1 MDFKP
6 GSFLLR
12 WLFLALPIVGWSQQ
26 KNIRFDRFS
35 IENGLSQSSVTGIVQ
50 DQLGY
55 IWIATQDGLNRY
67 DGYDF
72 LIFKS
77 DPADSTTIPNNYL
90 YFLQEDQYGYL
101 WFGTNRGLARLNPWT
116 FSINRINRDLI
127 PGIRGYVFTHLGFDA
142 NGTIWALSDKYGINH
157 IDPKSKQV
165 EIFNSINEDMSF
177 SCLFIDQSKTLWV
190 GTETGQIYYSTTP
203 YKSFKTIDQ
212 IQKHPARINQITQST
227 DNALIVSSDAGAYLI
242 REDKI
247 MRPITENSILDYI
260 EISCAYTESEHKTW
274 IGTQEDGLFLIT
286 RDSLGQEKV
295 FQYKTNPYNTSSI
308 IDDNI
313 ACIFEDKSGVFWIGT
328 EKGFSKFDKYKQGFT
343 TISLNND
350 PEHGLVDYNVWSF
363 AEDAD
368 GNIYIGTKKDL
379 TVYKTNEQKFYHI
392 FRNKHDQNYLLSIHV
407 DTPNKIWLGYDDGLY
422 LLTINDLKNN
432 DYSFRKI
439 DFQTANSAS
448 NDLRVYQIVPA
459 DANRLWIGSRL
470 GLSILDK
477 TNYDYSFYA
486 KTDQENSIGEGSVK
500 VIYRDL
506 TGKIW
511 LVTSDQGL
519 YNIVEKSDGS
529 FYFKHY
535 EIANHQEGNAHITC
549 LLQTDKS
556 TLWMGTYGDGIKK
569 LDLNTNETT
578 NYTESDG
585 LANNVIYGLLE
596 DADHTIWASTNKGIS
611 KFNPE
616 TEQFVN
622 YTVKDGLQSNE
633 FNTNAYLKSSE
644 GLLYFGGING
654 YTVFNPHLINKNP
667 NEPKAII
674 SRVILSS
681 KGSNTREIIA
691 QNISGEIDLNLKYF
705 QNDVSFEFVSTNY
718 SNSSKTRY
726 KYMLSEHEEEFT
738 YLENENKVNY
748 LNIPHGNYTFEVY
761 AQSADGIWSS
771 QPTIVHLNITPP
783 FWLTWWFRILIII
796 LLTAVGIAIY
806 RRRVDVIRRQKVR
819 LEIEVVKRT
828 RQVTEQAK
836 KIEDQKKKVEIQKA
850 KIEHQKELL
859 EKEKEKVEQLL
870 LNILPEGTAEELK
883 KEGRSKARY
892 YKNVSVLFTD
902 FVGFSKLAEEMKPQE
917 LVQKLDSYFSKF
929 DEIIEKYDLEKIKT
943 IGDSYMCAGGVP
955 IRNKSNAIEVTLSA
969 LEIKDYMLDRQRQAN
984 EKGEKEW
991 EIRIGINTGEVI
1003 AGVIGIKRFA
1013 YDIWGATV
1021 NQAQRME
1028 MHGQPGTVNV
1038 SGNTY
1043 EYIAPYFEC
1052 TYRGKVQTKHKGML
1066 DMYYVSG
1073 IKPELSIKGEGKK
1086 PNNKFW
1092 KIVDLHL
1099 YSSIN
1104 YMKAE
1109 RHIMK
1114 ILETQLSP
1122 KLLYHSINHTIDVT
1136 KAVERLAI
1144 MEGITDEDLF
1154 LLKSAA
1160 TYHDAGFIEKYEKN
1174 EEIGMRL
1181 AREILPKY
1189 GYTQEQIDVID
1200 GLIKATEVPQTPH
1213 SHLQQIM
1220 CDADL
1225 DYLGRDDFHDIA
1237 NLLRRELRE
1246 HGKLNSDRMWDEIQ
1260 VKFLTAHTYFTKSA
1274 IKLRQE
1280 KKMKHIEEIK
1290 ARLVVNDYKD

>member
-1 MDFKP
+1 MSAVK
-6 GSFLLR
+6 FLLVFSLLVILSGR
-12 WLFLALPIVGWSQQ
+12 AFAQQ

-50 DQLGY
+50 DDMGF
-55 IWIATQDGLNRY
+55 IWIATQDGLNRFN
-67 DGYDF
+67 GYEF
-72 LIFKS
+72 LVFKS
-77 DPADSTTIPNNYL
+77 DQTDSTSLPNNYL
-90 YFLQEDQYGYL
+90 SFLTKDEFGFI
-101 WFGTNRGLARLNPWT
+101 WFGTNRGFGRINPQN
-116 FSINRINRDLI
+116 FKINRVNRDLI
-127 PGIRGYVFTHLGFDA
+127 PGIRGYVFSQIGFDA
-142 NGTIWALSDKYGINH
+142 SGNIWALSDKYGINK
-157 IDPKSKQV
+157 INPKTKEV
-165 EIFNSINEDMSF
+165 EIIKGINGDSGF
-177 SCLFIDQSKTLWV
+177 TTLFIDESKSVWIGSESGKV
-190 GTETGQIYYSTTP
+190 YYTSPP
-203 YKSFKTIDQ
+203 YTAYKEVDRT
-212 IQKHPARINQITQST
+212 QKKPGSITQISQNRSNSLLVST
-227 DNALIVSSDAGAYLI
+227 QAGIYTI
-242 REDKI
+242 GEDKI
-247 MRPITENSILDYI
+247 MRPLAENKILEYLQ
-260 EISCAYTESEHKTW
+260 ISCAYRENQNNVW
-274 IGTQEDGLFLIT
+274 IGTEQDGLFLLIQ
-286 RDSLGQEKV
+286 DSTGNEKL
-295 FQYKTNPYNTSSI
+295 FQYKTNPYNNSSI
-308 IDDNI
+308 LDDNVS
-313 ACIFEDKSGVFWIGT
+313 CIFEDKNGVFWIGA
-328 EKGFSKFDKYKQGFT
+328 EKGFSKFDKYKQGFAS
-343 TISLNND
+343 ISVNND
-350 PEHGLVDYNVWSF
+350 PAHGLIDYNVWSF
-363 AEDAD
+363 AENKAGD
-368 GNIYIGTKKDL
+368 IYIGTKKDL
-379 TVYKTNEQKFYHI
+379 TIYKSNEQKFYHI
-392 FRNKHDQNYLLSIHV
+392 IRERNDQSYLLSIYV
-407 DTPNKIWLGYDDGLY
+407 ESPQKIWLGYDDGLY
-422 LLTINDLKNN
+422 ILTINNLQNQ
-432 DYSFRKI
+432 DYIFKKV
-439 DFQTANSAS
+439 DFQTANEES
-448 NDLRVYQIVPA
+448 NDLRVYQIVEA
-459 DANRLWIGSRL
+459 DENRLWIGSRL
-470 GLSILDK
+470 GLSIIDK
-477 TNYDYSFYA
+477 RNLDYSFYA
-486 KTDQENSIGEGSVK
+486 NTETEGSIGEGSVK

-511 LVTSDQGL
+511 IVTSDQGL
-519 YNIVEKSDGS
+519 YNIVEKADGS
-529 FYFKHY
+529 FNFKEY
-535 EIANHQEGNAHITC
+535 EVINHDEHNAHITC
-549 LLQTDKS
+549 LVQTEKNN
-556 TLWMGTYGDGIKK
+556 LWLGTYGEGIKK
-569 LDLNTNETT
+569 LNLTTSETI
-578 NYTESDG
+578 NYTESEG

-596 DADHTIWASTNKGIS
+596 DADHNIWASTNKGIS
-611 KFNPE
+611 KFDPK
-616 TEQFVN
+616 TEMFTN
-622 YTVKDGLQSNE
+622 FTVKDGLQSNE
-633 FNTNAYLKSSE
+633 FNTGAFLKSSD

-667 NEPKAII
+667 HEPKAII
-674 SRVILSS
+674 SSVQLSS
-681 KGSNTREIIA
+681 KGSKNKEIIA
-691 QNISGEIDLNLKYF
+691 QNISSSYELNLEYF
-705 QNDVSFEFVSTNY
+705 QNDISFEFVSTNY
-718 SNSSKTRY
+718 SNIGKTRY
-726 KYMLSEHEEEFT
+726 KYILEGHEEEMS
-738 YLENENKVNY
+738 YLDNENKVNY
-748 LNIPHGNYTFEVY
+748 LNIPHGNYTLKVY
-761 AQSADGIWSS
+761 AQSADGVWSS
-771 QPTIVHLNITPP
+771 QPTTLTLNITPP
-783 FWLTWWFRILIII
+783 FWLTWWFRILII
-796 LLTAVGIAIY
+796 LALTFIGIAIY

-902 FVGFSKLAEEMKPQE
+902 FVGFSKIAEEMKPQD

-969 LEIKDYMLDRQRQAN
+969 LEIKDYMLNRQKAAV

-1200 GLIKATEVPQTPH
+1200 GLIKATEIPQSPQT
-1213 SHLQQIM
+1213 HLQQIM

-1274 IKLRQE
+1274 IRLRQE

-1290 ARLVVNDYKD
+1290 AKLLVYEYKD

>member
-1 MDFKP
+1 MSAGK
-6 GSFLLR
+6 FLLV
-12 WLFLALPIVGWSQQ
+12 LFFLVILNGYAPAQQ

-50 DQLGY
+50 DDLGF
-55 IWIATQDGLNRY
+55 IWIATQDGLNRFN
-67 DGYDF
+67 GYDF

-77 DPADSTTIPNNYL
+77 DQTDSTSLPNNYL
-90 YFLQEDQYGYL
+90 SFLTKDEFGFI
-101 WFGTNRGLARLNPWT
+101 WFGTNRGFGRINPQN
-116 FSINRINRDLI
+116 FKINRVNRDLI
-127 PGIRGYVFTHLGFDA
+127 PGIRGYVFTHIGFDA
-142 NGTIWALSDKYGINH
+142 AGNIWALSDKYGINK
-157 IDPKSKQV
+157 INPKTKEV
-165 EIFNSINEDMSF
+165 EIIKGINGDSGF
-177 SCLFIDQSKTLWV
+177 TTLFVDESKTVWIGSEAGKV
-190 GTETGQIYYSTTP
+190 YYTTP
-203 YKSFKTIDQ
+203 PYNSYKEVDKTQKKPGSITQISQNSTNSLLVSTQAGIYTID
-212 IQKHPARINQITQST
+212 
-227 DNALIVSSDAGAYLI
+227 
-242 REDKI
+242 EDKI
-247 MRPITENSILDYI
+247 MRPLAENKILEYLQ
-260 EISCAYTESEHKTW
+260 ISCAYRENKNNVW
-274 IGTQEDGLFLIT
+274 IGTEQDGLFLLIK
-286 RDSLGQEKV
+286 DSTGNEKL
-295 FQYKTNPYNTSSI
+295 FQYKTNPYNNSSI
-308 IDDNI
+308 LDDNI
-313 ACIFEDKSGVFWIGT
+313 SCIFEDKNGVFWIGA
-328 EKGFSKFDKYKQGFT
+328 EKGFSKFDKYKQGFAS
-343 TISLNND
+343 ISVNND
-350 PEHGLVDYNVWSF
+350 PAHGLIDYNVWSF
-363 AEDAD
+363 AENKAGD
-368 GNIYIGTKKDL
+368 IYIGTKKDL

-392 FRNKHDQNYLLSIHV
+392 IREKNDQSYLLSIYV
-407 DTPNKIWLGYDDGLY
+407 ESPQKIWLGYDDGLY
-422 LLTINDLKNN
+422 ILTINNLQNQ
-432 DYSFRKI
+432 DYSFRKV
-439 DFQTANSAS
+439 DFQTANEES
-448 NDLRVYQIVPA
+448 NDLRVYQIVEA
-459 DANRLWIGSRL
+459 DENRLWIGSRL
-470 GLSILDK
+470 GLSIIDK
-477 TNYDYSFYA
+477 KSLDYSFYA
-486 KTDQENSIGEGSVK
+486 NTETEGSIGEGSVK

-511 LVTSDQGL
+511 IVTSDQGL
-519 YNIVEKSDGS
+519 YNIVEKADGS
-529 FYFKHY
+529 FYFKQY
-535 EIANHQEGNAHITC
+535 AVINHDEHNAHITC
-549 LLQTDKS
+549 LVQTEKNI
-556 TLWMGTYGDGIKK
+556 LWLGTYGEGIKK
-569 LDLNTNETT
+569 LNLTTSETI
-578 NYTESDG
+578 NYTESEG

-596 DADHTIWASTNKGIS
+596 DADHNIWASTNKGIS
-611 KFNPE
+611 KFDPK
-616 TEQFVN
+616 TEMFTN
-622 YTVKDGLQSNE
+622 FTVKDGLQSNE
-633 FNTNAYLKSSE
+633 FNTGAFLKSSD

-667 NEPKAII
+667 HEPKAII
-674 SRVILSS
+674 SSVQLSS
-681 KGSNTREIIA
+681 KGSKNKEIIA
-691 QNISGEIDLNLKYF
+691 QNISSSYELNLEYF
-705 QNDVSFEFVSTNY
+705 QNDISFEFVSTNY
-718 SNSSKTRY
+718 SNIGKTRY
-726 KYMLSEHEEEFT
+726 KYILEGHEEEMS
-738 YLENENKVNY
+738 YLDNENKVNY
-748 LNIPHGNYTFEVY
+748 LNIPHGNYTLKVY
-761 AQSADGIWSS
+761 AQSADGVWSS
-771 QPTIVHLNITPP
+771 QPTTLTLNITPP
-783 FWLTWWFRILIII
+783 FWLTWWFRILII
-796 LLTAVGIAIY
+796 LVLTFIGIAIY

-902 FVGFSKLAEEMKPQE
+902 FVGFSKIAEEMKPQD

-969 LEIKDYMLDRQRQAN
+969 LEIKDYMLNRQKAAV

-1200 GLIKATEVPQTPH
+1200 GLIKATEIPQSPQT
-1213 SHLQQIM
+1213 HLQQIM

-1274 IKLRQE
+1274 IRLRQE

-1290 ARLVVNDYKD
+1290 AKLLVYEYKD

>member
-1 MDFKP
+1 MRSFIFLCL
-6 GSFLLR
+6 FLLSISDAGV
-12 WLFLALPIVGWSQQ
+12 LAQQ

-35 IENGLSQSSVTGIVQ
+35 IETGLSQSSVTGIVQ
-50 DQLGY
+50 DNLGY
-55 IWIATQDGLNRY
+55 IWVATQDGLNRY
-67 DGYDF
+67 DGYSF
-72 LIFKS
+72 QVFKS
-77 DPADSTTIPNNYL
+77 DPEDSTTLPNNYL
-90 YFLQEDQYGYL
+90 YFLKKDQFGYL
-101 WFGTNRGLARLNPWT
+101 WFGTNRGIGFINPWNFEIT
-116 FSINRINRDLI
+116 RVNRDRA
-127 PGIRGYVFTHLGFDA
+127 PEIRGYVFTHIGFDA
-142 NGTIWALSDKYGINH
+142 NNIIWALSDKYGINK
-157 IDPKSKQV
+157 IDPRTKRV
-165 EIFNSINEDMSF
+165 EIINSINGNESF
-177 SCLFIDQSKTLWV
+177 SCLYIDSHHTVWI
-190 GTETGQIYYSTTP
+190 GTETGQIYYTNPPYTIYKEVDQTQTKLSKINEITSNDEGSLLVSTE
-203 YKSFKTIDQ
+203 SGIFTIDQ
-212 IQKHPARINQITQST
+212 
-227 DNALIVSSDAGAYLI
+227 
-242 REDKI
+242 DKI
-247 MRPITENSILDYI
+247 MRPLAENKILEFLEIT
-260 EISCAYTESEHKTW
+260 CAYRENNSNVW
-274 IGTQEDGLFLIT
+274 IGTEEDGLFLLSK
-286 RDSLGQEKV
+286 DSTGREKV
-295 FQYKTNPYNTSSI
+295 FQYKTNPYNSSSI
-308 IDDNI
+308 QDDNV
-313 ACIFEDKSGVFWIGT
+313 ACIYEDNNGVFWVGS
-328 EKGFSKFDKYKQGFT
+328 EKGFSKFDKYKQGFAS
-343 TISLNND
+343 ISINND
-350 PEHGLVDYNVWSF
+350 PSHGLIDYNVWSF
-363 AEDAD
+363 AENETGD
-368 GNIYIGTKKDL
+368 IFIGTKKDL
-379 TVYKTNEQKFYHI
+379 TIFKTDEQRFYHVY
-392 FRNKHDQNYLLSIHV
+392 RDKTSQAYLLSIYVEDPQH
-407 DTPNKIWLGYDDGLY
+407 IWLGYDDGLY
-422 LLTINDLKNN
+422 LLTINNLKSN
-432 DYSFRKI
+432 DYTFRKI

-448 NDLRVYQIVPA
+448 KDLRVYQIVPA
-459 DANRLWIGSRL
+459 DENRLWIGSRL
-470 GLSILDK
+470 GLSIIDK
-477 TNYDYSFYA
+477 KTFDYSFYA
-486 KTDQENSIGEGSVK
+486 KTDSENSIGEGSVK

-511 LVTSDQGL
+511 LVTSDHGL
-519 YNIVEKSDGS
+519 YNIIEKQDGS
-529 FYFKHY
+529 FYFKYY
-535 EIANHQEGNAHITC
+535 EVKNHGEQNGHITC
-549 LLQTDKS
+549 LLQTEKNW
-556 TLWMGTYGDGIKK
+556 LWLGTYGDGIKK
-569 LDLNTNETT
+569 LNLSTNETI
-578 NYTESDG
+578 NYTEAQG

-596 DADHTIWASTNKGIS
+596 DGDGNIWASTNKGIS
-611 KFNPE
+611 RFSPSTE
-616 TEQFVN
+616 TFTN
-622 YTVKDGLQSNE
+622 FTVKDGLQSNE
-633 FNTNAYLKSSE
+633 FNTNAYLKSSD

-654 YTVFNPHLINKNP
+654 YTVFNPGSINKNP
-667 NEPKAII
+667 HEPKAII
-674 SRVILSS
+674 SRVVLST
-681 KGSNTREIIA
+681 KGSNNREVIA
-691 QNISGEIDLNLKYF
+691 QNIVSSQDLNLEYS
-705 QNDVSFEFVSTNY
+705 QNDISFEFISTNY
-718 SNSSKTRY
+718 SNTGKTRY
-726 KYMLSEHEEEFT
+726 KYILEGHEEEYS
-738 YLENENKVNY
+738 YLDNENKVNY
-748 LNIPHGNYTFEVY
+748 LNIPHGNYTLKVF
-761 AQSADGIWSS
+761 AQSADGVWST
-771 QPTIVHLNITPP
+771 QPTTINLNITPP
-783 FWLTWWFRILIII
+783 FWLTWWFRILVIIA
-796 LLTAVGIAIY
+796 LTGLGIAIY
-806 RRRVDVIRRQKVR
+806 RRRVDAIRRQKVR

-828 RQVTEQAK
+828 RQITEQNK

-969 LEIKDYMLDRQRQAN
+969 LEIKDYMLERQRVAS
-984 EKGEKEW
+984 EKGQKEW

-1189 GYTQEQIDVID
+1189 GYTKEQIDVID
-1200 GLIKATEVPQTPH
+1200 GLIKATEIPQTPQ

-1280 KKMKHIEEIK
+1280 KKLKHIEEIK
-1290 ARLVVNDYKD
+1290 MKLQTFEYKD